1 MSFFFLTKPIQAK
14 SDEQKAI
21 NSELEVLKKERMA
34 QAEARLKYLLSQSDI
49 FSHFGTVKADTT
61 GTAANGASTVSAS
74 SRGNS
79 SANLSKSGS
88 AGNLSRAGRRNRA
101 ASEELDEDEKAMAR
115 EEDGDEDGEDNDA
128 PHKGTIL
135 KKQPNC
141 ITGGT
146 MR

>member
-1 MSFFFLTKPIQAK
+1 MFAIFILIISSSSSFSIFL
-14 SDEQKAI
+14 SC
-21 NSELEVLKKERMA
+21 
-34 QAEARLKYLLSQSDI
+34 RLKYLLSQSDI

-61 GTAANGASTVSAS
+61 GTGSGATNGAQVSAG

-88 AGNLSRAGRRNRA
+88 AANLSRAGRRNRA

-115 EEDGDEDGEDNDA
+115 EEDGDEDGNGDGEGR
-128 PHKGTIL
+128 KGTIL
-135 KKQPNC
+135 LKQPSC

-146 MR
+146 MRYVAHCYV